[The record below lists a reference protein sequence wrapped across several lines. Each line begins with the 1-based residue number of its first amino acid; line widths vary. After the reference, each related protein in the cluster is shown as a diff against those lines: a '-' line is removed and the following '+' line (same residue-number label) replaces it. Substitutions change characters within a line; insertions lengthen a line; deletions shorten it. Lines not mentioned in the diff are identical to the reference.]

1 MLSDA
6 SRKRDQ
12 LQGQEPLTSP
22 EATVVLCVRDG
33 ERTLARQLAAL
44 RAQDYDD
51 AWEVVLVDNGSTD
64 GTHELIRGSAAGLP
78 RCRVLVEPRVGLNFA
93 RNRAIGASRAAKVA
107 LCDADD
113 EVSPQWLRRMVG
125 TLDRFDVVG
134 GALEIDRLNEPRVRH
149 RSHNQTDELPRSLGR
164 PYAVGANLAF
174 RREVW
179 EAIGGFDAR
188 FSGGCDETDFC
199 LRASGCRLHDRIRSG
214 RGRALPAACGPE
226 WDRAPALRLRAR
238 RGAAAREA
246 RRSRVRRR
254 PAPQPLAHSRLRDP
268 RPCGRVTGDDRESR
282 RAAAVRRA
290 RCVPR
295 RPLRR
300 AVRAIGAPD
309 EAALSYLR
317 TVCRVKTAR

>member
-134 GALEIDRLNEPRVRH
+134 GALEIDRLNELRVRH

-199 LRASGCRLHDRIRSG
+199 LRAQDAGYTIGFDPGAVVHYRLRADLSGIARQHFDYGRGEERLLAKRDGLGFADGRLRSRWRILASET
-214 RGRALPAACGPE
+214 RGRAVELPAMIAN
-226 WDRAPALRLRAR
+226 PAER
-238 RGAAAREA
+238 RQCVEHGAFLAGRFVELFG
-246 RRSRVRRR
+246 RSVRPTRRR
-254 PAPQPLAHSRLRDP
+254 
-268 RPCGRVTGDDRESR
+268 
-282 RAAAVRRA
+282 
-290 RCVPR
+290 
-295 RPLRR
+295 
-300 AVRAIGAPD
+300 
-309 EAALSYLR
+309 
-317 TVCRVKTAR
+317 